1 MKTIGKFELVWELG
15 RTPMGVVH
23 QARDT
28 ASGALVTLK
37 TLPPGLAHEA
47 DMQERFER
55 QAEILK
61 SLHHPNIIALL
72 ESGSE
77 DDEPYL
83 IFEYLDGQFL
93 DRLIERKQPV
103 SLAEKLGYLVSVA
116 SALECIHENGYI
128 HADLKPA
135 AIFIQKDGMLKITG
149 FDLARAAGATKRQR
163 WFRMIGTLGYI
174 SPERVRGVRA
184 DVRADIWALGGTA
197 YELLAC
203 QKPFGGEN
211 LAAMMMSILTEP
223 PRSLASAAP
232 GIPQE
237 VVSVVERMLRKNADE
252 RFQTAKEARLA
263 LEPLWDRARKGSG
276 PVQNAASA

>member
-1 MKTIGKFELVWELG
+1 MKTVGKFELVWELA

-28 ASGALVTLK
+28 ASGTLVTLK
-37 TLPPGLAHEA
+37 TLPPGLAQEA
-47 DMQERFER
+47 DMQERFAR
-55 QAEILK
+55 QAEIIK
-61 SLHHPNIIALL
+61 SLHHPNIVSFL

-77 DDEPYL
+77 NGEPYIVL
-83 IFEYLDGQFL
+83 EYLDGQFL
-93 DRLIERKQPV
+93 DRMIERNQPI

-116 SALECIHENGYI
+116 AALECVHEKEYI

-135 AIFIQKDGMLKITG
+135 AIFVQKDGTVKLTG
-149 FDLARAAGATKRQR
+149 FDLARVAGATKRQR
-163 WFRMIGTLGYI
+163 WFRMIGSLGYI

-203 QKPFGGEN
+203 QKPFGGQN
-211 LAAMMMSILTEP
+211 LAAMMMSILTEAP
-223 PRSLASAAP
+223 LALVEAAP
-232 GIPQE
+232 GTPPE
-237 VVSVVERMLRKNADE
+237 VAAVVERMLRKNADE
-252 RFQTAKEARLA
+252 RFQTAKEAKLA
-263 LEPLWDRARKGSG
+263 LEPLWENARKGSG